1 MSLLDDASLIVTPNG
16 YKGGVTTGTLY
27 SVKPTNGDGD
37 MVVTRNTTS
46 TRVDSSGFIQN
57 VAFNAPRLD
66 YTGGG
71 CPRILVETQRKN
83 EVTYSEQFNDATW
96 LKYSATVTSNSQQ
109 APDGTTTADLV
120 YPLTTGALT
129 GQVYKNITT
138 GISLGNVVTVS
149 AFVKASGKNFA
160 YISAIQSSYSP
171 AAEFN
176 LTTGAITNIS
186 VGSTASMTAFANGWW
201 RISVSSTAGA
211 GLYYAVIGSLD
222 AAGSSTNTASGTNG
236 ILVWGAQVEVGSTA
250 TSYIPTVAGTV
261 TRNADVISKT
271 GISSLIGQTEG
282 TIFVEANLTA
292 NTDDR
297 RIIVVSDGTE
307 LQRIMF
313 WTLATTLYANFNG
326 VSVTI
331 GTFPIFPISTA
342 KMVLAYTIAGG
353 STTYS
358 IKLNNNILI
367 TGTAAAA
374 PTPLT
379 NINLGTNTNSLL
391 NLNDRIKSVTL
402 FKTALSPTQLANLTA
417 I

>member
-27 SVKPTNGDGD
+27 SVKPTSGAGD

-46 TRVDSSGFIQN
+46 TRVNSAGLIQS

-71 CPRILVETQRKN
+71 CPSILVEPARTN
-83 EVTYSEQFNDATW
+83 NLLYSEQFDNVSWNKNASGINTSIGTSGIESNVANAPSGTLTADRVNFIPQIDLDLGLNQSYAAAVATQSFVSSIYVKGEGSNIGKQIRLRIKRSLGGSYAAVDTTITLTSDWVRITSSALTLLTLNTGIQYIISSNDAT
-96 LKYSATVTSNSQQ
+96 N
-109 APDGTTTADLV
+109 
-120 YPLTTGALT
+120 AL
-129 GQVYKNITT
+129 I
-138 GISLGNVVTVS
+138 
-149 AFVKASGKNFA
+149 
-160 YISAIQSSYSP
+160 
-171 AAEFN
+171 
-176 LTTGAITNIS
+176 
-186 VGSTASMTAFANGWW
+186 
-201 RISVSSTAGA
+201 
-211 GLYYAVIGSLD
+211 
-222 AAGSSTNTASGTNG
+222 
-236 ILVWGAQVEVGSTA
+236 WGAQLEQGSNA
-250 TSYIPTVAGTV
+250 TSYIPTTTLIAGT

-313 WTLATTLYANFNG
+313 WTFGTTLYANFNG

-331 GTFPIFPISTA
+331 GPFPILPISTA
-342 KMVLAYTIAGG
+342 KMALAYTIAGG

-358 IKLNNNILI
+358 IKLNNNPLI
-367 TGTAAAA
+367 TSTAAAA

-402 FKTALSPTQLANLTA
+402 FKTALSPTQLTNLTA